1 MKAYLPKSF
10 RRDTKSD
17 RVSDEDCREA
27 VRRAEQGL
35 VDAELG
41 GHLIK
46 QRIPRGNRGAAKG
59 ARAVVFYRRGEIAI
73 FLHIFAKS
81 DKANLTKSELAE
93 FLKLAKFLNEL
104 TEAQLKDLSDVKGWK
119 EITV

>member
-10 RRDTKSD
+10 RREAKSD
-17 RVSDEDCREA
+17 GVSDEDCGEA
-27 VRRAEQGL
+27 MRRAERGL
-35 VDAELG
+35 IDAELG

-59 ARAVVFYRRGEIAI
+59 ARAVVFYRRGEIAV

-93 FLKLAKFLNEL
+93 YLELAKFLEEL
-104 TEAQLKDLSDVKGWK
+104 TAAQLKDLSGVKGWK
-119 EITV
+119 EITI